1 MSSPESVCS
10 HEFFKSNNLYCKV
23 FCLDFA
29 QNVIIICAIA
39 KIVTYHEFEY
49 ESQSVILNGAS
60 DGTDDGCDDGWSE
73 IIAVGSLD

>member
-1 MSSPESVCS
+1 MLLLFVQLLKL
-10 HEFFKSNNLYCKV
+10 F
-23 FCLDFA
+23 
-29 QNVIIICAIA
+29 
-39 KIVTYHEFEY
+39 TYHEFEY